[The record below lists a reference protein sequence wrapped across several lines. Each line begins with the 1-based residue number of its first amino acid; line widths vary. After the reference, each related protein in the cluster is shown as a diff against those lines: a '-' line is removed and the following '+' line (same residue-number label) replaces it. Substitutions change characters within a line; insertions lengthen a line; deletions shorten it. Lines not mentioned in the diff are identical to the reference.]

1 MASPASTTRAG
12 AAPRPGRAA
21 SPGEGMRPAITR
33 AFSGRLTLRRP
44 YSDDELV
51 NRRTAF
57 ARPRLAR
64 PVVVI
69 LAVATLLTGI
79 VALNVAAL
87 RQRMQADDLDTRI
100 ALLRDERRQLETD
113 LSRAGAV
120 GKIEFA
126 AHKNLGLV
134 APASGDV
141 EYLKLPTRRSE
152 NP

>member
-1 MASPASTTRAG
+1 MASPASTARARV
-12 AAPRPGRAA
+12 APRSGRDAP
-21 SPGEGMRPAITR
+21 PGEGARPVTPRTLSA
-33 AFSGRLTLRRP
+33 RLAPGLP
-44 YSDDELV
+44 YSADELV

-69 LAVATLLTGI
+69 LAVAILLSGI

-87 RQRMQADDLDTRI
+87 RERMKTDDLDEQI
-100 ALLRDERRQLETD
+100 SLLRDERRELETQ

-126 AHKNLGLV
+126 ANNQLGLK
-134 APASGDV
+134 PPTDV
-141 EYLKLPTRRSE
+141 RYVKLPTRRVE